1 MNLKVCG
8 MKYKNNI
15 LEISNLKPDLM
26 GFIFWPESPRY
37 FDYNIINI
45 PREIAKVGVFVNQ
58 SFEFILEKINKF
70 DLNYVQLHGK
80 EKVQF
85 CKKLNS
91 VTKII
96 KVFNVDEKFDFNN
109 IKPFEDFC
117 DYFLFDTKGKGY
129 GGTGKKFNWNILK
142 NYESNKPFF
151 LSGGIGPEHVSK
163 IKKLLKTNLP
173 IYAIDINS
181 KFETKPGLKKIE
193 IIEDFKNKINEL

>member
-151 LSGGIGPEHVSK
+151 LSGGIDV
-163 IKKLLKTNLP
+163 N
-173 IYAIDINS
+173 
-181 KFETKPGLKKIE
+181 
-193 IIEDFKNKINEL
+193 DFLSLIHI

>member
-37 FDYNIINI
+37 FDYNIIDI

-58 SFEFILEKINKF
+58 SFEFIIEKINKY
-70 DLNYVQLHGK
+70 DLNYVQLHGN

-85 CKKLNS
+85 CKKLNL

-109 IKPFEDFC
+109 IKPYEDFC
-117 DYFLFDTKGKGY
+117 DYFLFDTKGKGH
-129 GGTGKKFNWNILK
+129 GGTGKKFNWKILK

-151 LSGGIGPEHVSK
+151 LSGGIEVNDFQDIIK
-163 IKKLLKTNLP
+163 ITKLDIPLKG
-173 IYAIDINS
+173 IDINS
-181 KFETKPGLKKIE
+181 RFEIKPGLKDVKKVKVLIKKMKYE
-193 IIEDFKNKINEL
+193 